1 MSTTLLIGR
10 CPAADRRALSQS
22 GDGPIVTSSNTRAV
36 NRGQR
41 SGAWTSTVAGR
52 APSAEPGSVAQG
64 ASASG
69 APVAAW
75 TSRATP

>member
-1 MSTTLLIGR
+1 MSH
-10 CPAADRRALSQS
+10 S

-41 SGAWTSTVAGR
+41 SGDCTSTVTGR
-52 APSAEPGSVAQG
+52 SPSAEPGSVAQG
-64 ASASG
+64 GSESG